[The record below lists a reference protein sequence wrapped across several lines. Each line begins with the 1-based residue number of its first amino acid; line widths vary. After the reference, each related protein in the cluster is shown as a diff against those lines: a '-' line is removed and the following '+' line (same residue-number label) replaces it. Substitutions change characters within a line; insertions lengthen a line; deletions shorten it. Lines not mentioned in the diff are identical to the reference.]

1 MINILLT
8 GIIKDVGEI
17 LSINLNNGKIKI
29 SSKFN
34 HNDIDIG
41 ASICCSGICLTV
53 IEKDKHKNHS
63 YFCFE
68 VSQETISCT
77 SVKFWKKNTKINLEK
92 SLRFGDEVGGH
103 LVTGHVDC
111 LGEID
116 SINKSKNS
124 NVFKIKYPKEYKRFV
139 ASKGSICLDG
149 ISLTINEVFDDFFSV
164 NIIPHTE
171 ENTSW
176 SKISKGDSINIEFD
190 VLARYVASQLEDRK

>member
-1 MINILLT
+1 MFT
-8 GIIKDVGEI
+8 GIITDVGEI
-17 LSINLNNGKIKI
+17 LSINLDSGKIKI
-29 SSKFN
+29 SSKFD

-53 IEKDKHKNHS
+53 VEKDKHKNHS

-68 VSQETISCT
+68 VSQETISCS

-111 LGEID
+111 LGEIV

-124 NVFKIKYPKEYKRFV
+124 NVFKIKYPKEYKKYV

-176 SKISKGDSINIEFD
+176 SKISKGDSINVEFD
-190 VLARYVASQLEDRK
+190 VLARYVASQLEDKK

>member
-1 MINILLT
+1 MFT
-8 GIIKDVGEI
+8 GIITDVGEI
-17 LSINLNNGKIKI
+17 LSINLDSGKIKI
-29 SSKFN
+29 SSKFD

-41 ASICCSGICLTV
+41 ASISCSGICLTV
-53 IEKDKHKNHS
+53 VEKDKHKNHS

-68 VSQETISCT
+68 VSQETISCS

-111 LGEID
+111 LGEIV

-124 NVFKIKYPKEYKRFV
+124 NVFKIKYPKEYKKYV

-176 SKISKGDSINIEFD
+176 SKISKGDSINVEFD
-190 VLARYVASQLEDRK
+190 VLARYVARQLEDRK

>member
-1 MINILLT
+1 MFT
-8 GIIKDVGEI
+8 GIITDVGEI
-17 LSINLNNGKIKI
+17 LSIDLDSGKIKI

-53 IEKDKHKNHS
+53 VKKDKHKNHS

-68 VSQETISCT
+68 VSQETISCS

-124 NVFKIKYPKEYKRFV
+124 NVFKIKYPKEYKRYV

>member
-1 MINILLT
+1 MFT
-8 GIIKDVGEI
+8 GIITDVGEI
-17 LSINLNNGKIKI
+17 LSIDLDNGKIKI

-53 IEKDKHKNHS
+53 VEKDKYKNYS

-124 NVFKIKYPKEYKRFV
+124 NVFKIKYPKKYKRYV

-149 ISLTINEVFDDFFSV
+149 ISLTINEAFDDFFSV

-190 VLARYVASQLEDRK
+190 ILARYVASQLKDRK

>member
-1 MINILLT
+1 MLFRN
-8 GIIKDVGEI
+8 
-17 LSINLNNGKIKI
+17 LSY
-29 SSKFN
+29 SRR
-34 HNDIDIG
+34 
-41 ASICCSGICLTV
+41 
-53 IEKDKHKNHS
+53 KDKHKNHS

-68 VSQETISCT
+68 VSQETISCS

-124 NVFKIKYPKEYKRFV
+124 NVFKIKYPKEYKKYV

>member
-1 MINILLT
+1 MFT
-8 GIIKDVGEI
+8 GIITDVGEI
-17 LSINLNNGKIKI
+17 LSIDLNNGKIKI

-53 IEKDKHKNHS
+53 VEKDKYKNYS

-103 LVTGHVDC
+103 LVTGHIDC
-111 LGEID
+111 LGEIV

-124 NVFKIKYPKEYKRFV
+124 NVFKIKYPKEYKRYV

-149 ISLTINEVFDDFFSV
+149 ISLTINEAFDDFFSV

>member
-1 MINILLT
+1 MFT
-8 GIIKDVGEI
+8 GIITDVGEI
-17 LSINLNNGKIKI
+17 LSINLDSGKIKI
-29 SSKFN
+29 SSKFD

-41 ASICCSGICLTV
+41 ASISCSGICLTV
-53 IEKDKHKNHS
+53 VEKDKHKNHS

-68 VSQETISCT
+68 VSQETISCS

-111 LGEID
+111 LGEIV

-124 NVFKIKYPKEYKRFV
+124 NVFKIKYPKEYKKYV

-164 NIIPHTE
+164 NIIPHME

-176 SKISKGDSINIEFD
+176 SKISKGDSINVEFD

>member
-1 MINILLT
+1 MFT
-8 GIIKDVGEI
+8 GIITDVGEI
-17 LSINLNNGKIKI
+17 LSIDLDNGKIKI

-53 IEKDKHKNHS
+53 VEKDKYKNYS

-111 LGEID
+111 LGEIK

-124 NVFKIKYPKEYKRFV
+124 NVFKIKYPKKYKKYV

-149 ISLTINEVFDDFFSV
+149 ISLTINEAFDDFFSV

>member
-1 MINILLT
+1 MFT
-8 GIIKDVGEI
+8 GIITDVGEI
-17 LSINLNNGKIKI
+17 LSIDLDNGKIKI

-41 ASICCSGICLTV
+41 ASISCSGICLTV
-53 IEKDKHKNHS
+53 VEKDKYKNYS

-68 VSQETISCT
+68 VSQETISCS

-111 LGEID
+111 LGEIE

-124 NVFKIKYPKEYKRFV
+124 NVFKIKYPKKYKKYV

-149 ISLTINEVFDDFFSV
+149 ISLTINEAFDDFFSV

>member
-1 MINILLT
+1 MFT
-8 GIIKDVGEI
+8 GIITDVGEI
-17 LSINLNNGKIKI
+17 LSINLDSGKIKI
-29 SSKFN
+29 SSKFD

-53 IEKDKHKNHS
+53 VEKDKHKNHS

-68 VSQETISCT
+68 VSQETISCS

-103 LVTGHVDC
+103 LVTGHIDC
-111 LGEID
+111 LGEIV

-124 NVFKIKYPKEYKRFV
+124 NVFKIKYPKEYKRYV

-149 ISLTINEVFDDFFSV
+149 ISLTINEAFDDFFSV

-190 VLARYVASQLEDRK
+190 VLARYVASQLEDKK

>member
-1 MINILLT
+1 MFT
-8 GIIKDVGEI
+8 GIITDVGEI
-17 LSINLNNGKIKI
+17 LSINLDSGKIKI
-29 SSKFN
+29 SSKFD

-41 ASICCSGICLTV
+41 ASISCSGICLTV
-53 IEKDKHKNHS
+53 VEKDKHKNHS

-68 VSQETISCT
+68 VSQETISCS

-124 NVFKIKYPKEYKRFV
+124 NVFKIKYPKEYKKYV

-176 SKISKGDSINIEFD
+176 SKISKGDSINVEFD